1 MNKNLVERLDFLQRV
16 VTKEIKH
23 LEYSS
28 IQVFKE
34 PLTVDRVASLAT
46 DEALAEK
53 VEAFTSRFSRL
64 QDTVGDK
71 LLPAWLSALGEQT
84 GAVIDNLDKAE
95 KLGVLASADLWL
107 EIRQLRNQMIH
118 EYIESIEVLTN
129 ALQAAQGYQ
138 QELINFAQA
147 ILGDVKNR
155 SLVKTPIPKVQRG

>member
-1 MNKNLVERLDFLQRV
+1 MNKNLVERLAFLQRV

-28 IQVFKE
+28 MQVFKE
-34 PLTVDRVASLAT
+34 PLTVERVALLAT
-46 DEALAEK
+46 DEDLAEK

-71 LLPAWLSALGEQT
+71 LLPAWLNALGEQT
-84 GAVIDNLDKAE
+84 GAAIDNLDKAE
-95 KLGVLASADLWL
+95 KLGVLASANQWL

-129 ALQAAQGYQ
+129 ALQAAHGYQ
-138 QELINFAQA
+138 QELINLAQA

-155 SLVKTPIPKVQRG
+155 NFVENTH

>member
-16 VTKEIKH
+16 VTKQIKH
-23 LEYSS
+23 LEYSAM
-28 IQVFKE
+28 QVFKE
-34 PLTVDRVASLAT
+34 PLTVDRVASLTT
-46 DEALAEK
+46 DEDLAEK

-71 LLPAWLSALGEQT
+71 LLPTWLSALGEQT

-147 ILGDVKNR
+147 ILVDVKNR
-155 SLVKTPIPKVQRG
+155 NLVKTPIPKVQLG

>member
-28 IQVFKE
+28 MQVFKE
-34 PLTVDRVASLAT
+34 PLTVDRVASLTT
-46 DEALAEK
+46 DEDLAEK

-71 LLPAWLSALGEQT
+71 LLPVWLSALGEQT

-118 EYIESIEVLTN
+118 EYIESIDVLTN
-129 ALQAAQGYQ
+129 ALQTAQGYQ

-155 SLVKTPIPKVQRG
+155 NLVKTPIPKVQLG

>member
-28 IQVFKE
+28 MQVFKE
-34 PLTVDRVASLAT
+34 PLTVDRVASLTT
-46 DEALAEK
+46 DEDLAEK

-71 LLPAWLSALGEQT
+71 LLPVWLSALGEQT

-129 ALQAAQGYQ
+129 ALQTAQGYQ

-155 SLVKTPIPKVQRG
+155 NLVKTPIPKVQLG